1 MNHTSRPHMDAS
13 MCRDH
18 LRLLDAYLD
27 GELEPAQLLDVEGHV
42 AECVGC
48 RERVELHRAT
58 KASLK
63 RLTKVSSPEALRG
76 RALAAMMAEKARGDA
91 RAPAPQA
98 GAWRS
103 FVPLA
108 SAAALALAFGSLG
121 RGSTGGVGSDSPRAA
136 GLGNDLGD
144 ELLQELIAEHSH
156 PLPSYDRT
164 DPVAARELEQY
175 VGVPVHPA
183 AFERGGAHF
192 VGGRVMPVQGAQR
205 AAMLQYVIGTG
216 EKAQRVS
223 VFIYDPSKIQVRG
236 ADLAPRS
243 VGTAEVRVGRDHG
256 YSVAV
261 TQNGG
266 VGYAVA
272 SDLDADHSAQLAAL
286 AQE

>member
-1 MNHTSRPHMDAS
+1 MDPS
-13 MCRDH
+13 KCRDRA
-18 LRLLDAYLD
+18 RLLDAYVD

-48 RERVELHRAT
+48 RERVALHRAMSGSLRRTT
-58 KASLK
+58 KAAA
-63 RLTKVSSPEALRG
+63 PEGLRG
-76 RALAAMMAEKARGDA
+76 RALAAMMAEKARGEA
-91 RAPAPQA
+91 RAPAQPQA

-121 RGSTGGVGSDSPRAA
+121 RGPSA
-136 GLGNDLGD
+136 GALGESVHAGMGD

-164 DPVAARELEQY
+164 DAVGARELEQY
-175 VGVPVHPA
+175 VGVPVHPS

-205 AAMLQYVIGTG
+205 AAMLQYVIGSG
-216 EKAQRVS
+216 DKAQRVS

-236 ADLAPRS
+236 TDLAPRS
-243 VGTAEVRVGRDHG
+243 IGTAEIRVGRDHG

-272 SDLDADHSAQLAAL
+272 SDLDAEHSAQLAAL